1 MRTLTDRSQTRGLL
15 SRSGRGQNRQ
25 KRVLT
30 GRYARRSAGG
40 VVSWFLVDKMGST
53 VALTDVSG
61 NIQTTYTYG
70 PFGQTA
76 AAGATN
82 DNPYQFHGR
91 EAEPMTGLLAGMYY
105 FRARYLDTGLSR
117 FVSRDPAGFQGGGHL
132 YNYGGNAP
140 TMFTDPTGMEV
151 IPGISLSAP
160 VPGKGWQ
167 FNYNGSPIGG
177 PGGGDGGP

>member
-1 MRTLTDRSQTRGLL
+1 
-15 SRSGRGQNRQ
+15 
-25 KRVLT
+25 
-30 GRYARRSAGG
+30 
-40 VVSWFLVDKMGST
+40 MGST

-76 AAGATN
+76 VAGASN

-91 EAEPMTGLLAGMYY
+91 EAEPMNGFFGGMYY

-140 TMFTDPTGMEV
+140 TMFSDPTGVRSE
-151 IPGISLSAP
+151 P
-160 VPGKGWQ
+160 V
-167 FNYNGSPIGG
+167 
-177 PGGGDGGP
+177 